1 MTSPVTFSTATNAK
15 GGKRWQGEG
24 VQVGS
29 GLETSSVCPSSTT
42 GGTPSQRV
50 DQLLLQQ
57 GGDGLLEGRC
67 GMVDVFLGVSGAEY
81 AAG

>member
-1 MTSPVTFSTATNAK
+1 MTSPITFSTATNAK

-24 VQVGS
+24 KGS
-29 GLETSSVCPSSTT
+29 GFETSSVCPASTT
-42 GGTPSQRV
+42 GRTPSQRV

-81 AAG
+81 ATG